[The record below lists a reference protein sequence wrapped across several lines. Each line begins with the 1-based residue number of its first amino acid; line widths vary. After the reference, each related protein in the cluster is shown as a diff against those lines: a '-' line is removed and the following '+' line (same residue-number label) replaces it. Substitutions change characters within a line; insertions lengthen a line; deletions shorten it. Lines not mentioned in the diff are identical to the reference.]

1 MFRKTIIS
9 AVLAALAAFPFS
21 TLTAANVNAAAN
33 VTANA
38 TVTNAVAANATNDD
52 DDDVP
57 RRWAVIAGMNLSCP
71 TTANI
76 DHNAAHDERAA
87 SFANP
92 LGNIMLEYYLP
103 NDHFSVVGGYNAETL
118 QWFSGDVSATLRNIV
133 LGARYYPLSNGCAI
147 HPYAALVTYTNV
159 GTLNKKSYM
168 GCNISNMAE
177 SYSYERHYSISY
189 PRFSVAPA
197 IGLDCYLF
205 SSLALEFQYGFPL
218 AVNGKTNVS
227 TTYNGKP
234 ETYDMRSNMHRHNI
248 QIGLKLTFPFR
259 FTSDDGNTL
268 YKFIATALGLYC
280 PDDEPKKET
289 KKEHQK
295 ARLKRML
302 DAY

>member
-57 RRWAVIAGMNLSCP
+57 RRWAVITGMNLSYP

-147 HPYAALVTYTNV
+147 QPYAALVTYTNV